1 MSAKVLLDLYFLG
14 AVPSHAG
21 FTRLQLAADVWAME
35 EARNLCSRV

>member
-21 FTRLQLAADVWAME
+21 FKRLQLAADVWAIE
-35 EARNLCSRV
+35 EARNLRSRV